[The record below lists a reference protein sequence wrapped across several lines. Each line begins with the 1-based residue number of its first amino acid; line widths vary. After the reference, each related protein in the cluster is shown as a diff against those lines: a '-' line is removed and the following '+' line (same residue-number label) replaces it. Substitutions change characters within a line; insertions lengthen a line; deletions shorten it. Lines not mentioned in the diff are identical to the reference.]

1 MTILVGLI
9 LLFGFMLIIYGVS
22 IFVRAMLR
30 IWRPKKSTPENPYIK
45 AHQIKQANDYAYDK
59 YLEWLDKNPD
69 SPIDKVKFME
79 DQELDNEIDKLINP
93 EKKKR

>member
-1 MTILVGLI
+1 MTVLLGLI
-9 LLFGFMLIIYGVS
+9 RFFGLTLIIYGLGL
-22 IFVRAMLR
+22 FVRAMYR
-30 IWRPKKSTPENPYIK
+30 IWRPKKSSIENPYIK
-45 AHQIKQANDYAYDK
+45 AHQMKKANDYAYDK

-69 SPIDKVKFME
+69 TPIDKVKFLE